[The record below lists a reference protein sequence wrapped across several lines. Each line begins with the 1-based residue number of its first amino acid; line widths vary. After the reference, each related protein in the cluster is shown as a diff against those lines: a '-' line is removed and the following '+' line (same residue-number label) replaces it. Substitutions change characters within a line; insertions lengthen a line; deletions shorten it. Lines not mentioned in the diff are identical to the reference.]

1 MDFLEYISQSVEQTV
16 IEEIKIQTMDE
27 ILNRFQEIQVWLR
40 QKQ

>member
-27 ILNRFQEIQVWLR
+27 ILNRFQEIQV
-40 QKQ
+40 